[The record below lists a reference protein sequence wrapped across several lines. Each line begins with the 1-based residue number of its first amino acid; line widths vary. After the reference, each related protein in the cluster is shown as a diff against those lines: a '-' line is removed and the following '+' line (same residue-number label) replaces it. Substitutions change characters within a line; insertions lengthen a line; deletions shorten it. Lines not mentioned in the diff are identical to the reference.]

1 MDKFTLAFNFV
12 MDHEVGS
19 APNGGYTNRDIDPG
33 GATKWGISDRRDG
46 KMDNQTDVNGDR
58 IPDIPVKDLTKQ
70 QAMEIYR
77 NEYWKPA
84 GCEDLPFELACTVFD
99 TAVNQGVSVALKLKA
114 QTLDYKAYLELRT
127 QLYLRLAEKNPKFKL
142 KKPGWKYCI
151 LDGWL
156 ARVNDLKKFVDIHKM
171 DV

>member
-12 MDHEVGS
+12 MDHEVGN

-33 GATKWGISDRRDG
+33 GETKWGIS
-46 KMDNQTDVNGDR
+46 KKAHPSV
-58 IPDIPVKDLTKQ
+58 DIKNLTKQ
-70 QAMEIYR
+70 AAMDIYR
-77 NEYWKPA
+77 TDYWDMA
-84 GCEDLPFELACTVFD
+84 GCEDLPFELACVVFD